1 MDIFRQNL
9 FMSDKW
15 LLAALGL
22 YSQSLA
28 PSVKRELYFLST
40 VVLSQILG
48 LRLFGLIWK
57 HFPLPLNHPLGS
69 GQWDVLIGW
78 DYIASLSLY
87 CGSLGDGSGV
97 SLAQPYRLRVDAQ
110 YFLKENWG
118 AVGRNE
124 ENRTGWAKPLEDHY
138 GKHDIML

>member
-28 PSVKRELYFLST
+28 PSVKRELYVLSS

-48 LRLFGLIWK
+48 LRLFGLTWK

-78 DYIASLSLY
+78 DYIASLFLC
-87 CGSLGDGSGV
+87 CGRMGDGGGV
-97 SLAQPYRLRVDAQ
+97 SLAEPCRLRVDVR
-110 YFLKENWG
+110 YFLKEN
-118 AVGRNE
+118 
-124 ENRTGWAKPLEDHY
+124 
-138 GKHDIML
+138 